1 MAQTSFRENP
11 ASINRHINSSIV
23 VDSVFLGWERIG
35 IMFDLRSFCI
45 EVLLVSCAEI
55 RWGDPCIDTYTLL
68 RDAAIAIG
76 CMQFVYLP

>member
-35 IMFDLRSFCI
+35 IMFDLRSF
-45 EVLLVSCAEI
+45 L
-55 RWGDPCIDTYTLL
+55 Y
-68 RDAAIAIG
+68 
-76 CMQFVYLP
+76 